1 MNELNETA
9 LLYNYLLVGGL
20 LFVIGMLGF
29 LVRRNMIVVFLCA
42 EMMMQGISLS
52 LIAWGRYHGDW
63 GGQMLVLF
71 IIAIAAC
78 EAAIAMALIL
88 MLSRHRG
95 RLDLAFWQDLR
106 EEGQPAHVDRE
117 VPEERLKPQVWPKLT
132 PAGVE
137 PEVDEEK
144 QLYRSRV

>member
-1 MNELNETA
+1 
-9 LLYNYLLVGGL
+9 
-20 LFVIGMLGF
+20 
-29 LVRRNMIVVFLCA
+29 
-42 EMMMQGISLS
+42 MQGISLS

-88 MLSRHRG
+88 MLSLLIVVAWTWLSG
-95 RLDLAFWQDLR
+95 RTCEQ
-106 EEGQPAHVDRE
+106 GQPAHVDRE